1 MKSHLPVI
9 TITAAVAVCMPPTAD
24 SFVVRPIPRDLR
36 RPRCL
41 RLPAADRAGDAT
53 SAETDADAT
62 TAPGPAPR
70 AKGHVVEVSHEGR
83 TASVF
88 VQPHETILMALER
101 NRSTLSMSSLP
112 FDCQRGNCLTCSG
125 LVKEGSSS
133 IVLGDDGLAPAVGD
147 NLRKK
152 GFVLTCSSYV
162 VGEGAK
168 IELGQN
174 DAAWTETYQTQPE
187 SGMPDMGNA
196 AAAKALRLAAEKDVP
211 KWARDTEKTLKK
223 S

>member
-1 MKSHLPVI
+1 MEIK
-9 TITAAVAVCMPPTAD
+9 
-24 SFVVRPIPRDLR
+24 
-36 RPRCL
+36 
-41 RLPAADRAGDAT
+41 
-53 SAETDADAT
+53 
-62 TAPGPAPR
+62 
-70 AKGHVVEVSHEGR
+70 HEGR
-83 TASVF
+83 TASV
-88 VQPHETILMALER
+88 VVHPHETILMALER
-101 NRSTLSMSSLP
+101 NRSSLSMSSLP

-125 LVKEGSSS
+125 VVKEGSSN
-133 IVLGDDGLAPAVGD
+133 IVRGDDGLAPAVGD

-162 VGEGAK
+162 VGEGVK

-174 DAAWTETYQTQPE
+174 EAAWTETYQTQPE

-211 KWARDTEKTLKK
+211 KWAKNTEKTLKE

>member
-1 MKSHLPVI
+1 MKSHLIP
-9 TITAAVAVCMPPTAD
+9 ITAAVAVCMPPAAD
-24 SFVVRPIPRDLR
+24 AFVVRPIPRNLR

-41 RLPAADRAGDAT
+41 PAAAADRAGDSAT
-53 SAETDADAT
+53 AETDADAT
-62 TAPGPAPR
+62 TSPAPAPR
-70 AKGHVVEVSHEGR
+70 AEGHMVEISHEGR

-101 NRSTLSMSSLP
+101 SRSSLSMSSLP

-133 IVLGDDGLAPAVGD
+133 IVRGDDGLAPAVGD

-162 VGEGAK
+162 VGEGVK

-174 DAAWTETYQTQPE
+174 EAAWTETYQTQPE

-211 KWARDTEKTLKK
+211 KWARDTEKTLKE

>member
-1 MKSHLPVI
+1 MKSHLIP
-9 TITAAVAVCMPPTAD
+9 ITAAVAVCMPPAAD
-24 SFVVRPIPRDLR
+24 AFVVRPIPRNLR

-41 RLPAADRAGDAT
+41 PAAAADRAGDSAT
-53 SAETDADAT
+53 AETDADAT
-62 TAPGPAPR
+62 TSPAPAPR
-70 AKGHVVEVSHEGR
+70 AEGHVVEISHEGR
-83 TASVF
+83 TGSVF

-101 NRSTLSMSSLP
+101 SRSSLSMSSLP

-133 IVLGDDGLAPAVGD
+133 IVRGDDGLAPAVGD

-162 VGEGAK
+162 VGEGVK
-168 IELGQN
+168 IELGQCN
-174 DAAWTETYQTQPE
+174 DAWTETYKTQPE

-196 AAAKALRLAAEKDVP
+196 AAAKALRLLAEKDVP
-211 KWARDTEKTLKK
+211 KWAKDTEKTLKE

>member
-1 MKSHLPVI
+1 MKSQLIPL
-9 TITAAVAVCMPPTAD
+9 TAAVAVCIPPAAD
-24 SFVVRPIPRDLR
+24 SFVVRPAPRDLR

-41 RLPAADRAGDAT
+41 PAAADRAGDAT
-53 SAETDADAT
+53 SAEMDAAAT
-62 TAPGPAPR
+62 ATPR
-70 AKGHVVEVSHEGR
+70 EEGHMVEISHEGR

-101 NRSTLSMSSLP
+101 NRSSMALSSLP

-125 LVKEGSSS
+125 LIKEGSSS
-133 IVLGDDGLAPAVGD
+133 IVRGDDGLAPAVGD

-162 VGEGAK
+162 VGQGVK

-174 DAAWTETYQTQPE
+174 DAAWTETYKTQPE

-211 KWARDTEKTLKK
+211 KWARDTEKTLKE

>member
-1 MKSHLPVI
+1 M
-9 TITAAVAVCMPPTAD
+9 
-24 SFVVRPIPRDLR
+24 
-36 RPRCL
+36 
-41 RLPAADRAGDAT
+41 
-53 SAETDADAT
+53 
-62 TAPGPAPR
+62 
-70 AKGHVVEVSHEGR
+70 VEISHEGR

-101 NRSTLSMSSLP
+101 SRSSLSMSSLP

-125 LVKEGSSS
+125 LIKEGSSS
-133 IVLGDDGLAPAVGD
+133 IVRGDDGLAPAVGD

-162 VGEGAK
+162 VGEGVK
-168 IELGQN
+168 IELGCQN
-174 DAAWTETYQTQPE
+174 DAWTETYKTQPE

-211 KWARDTEKTLKK
+211 KWARDTEKTLKE

>member
-1 MKSHLPVI
+1 MKSHLIPL
-9 TITAAVAVCMPPTAD
+9 TAAVAVCIPPAAD
-24 SFVVRPIPRDLR
+24 SFVVRPLIPRDLR

-41 RLPAADRAGDAT
+41 RLPAVDRAGDAT
-53 SAETDADAT
+53 SAEMDDAAT
-62 TAPGPAPR
+62 ATP
-70 AKGHVVEVSHEGR
+70 KGHMVEISHEGR

-101 NRSTLSMSSLP
+101 NRSSLSVSSLP

-133 IVLGDDGLAPAVGD
+133 IVRGDDGLAPAVGD

-162 VGEGAK
+162 VGQGVK

-174 DAAWTETYQTQPE
+174 DAAWTETYKTQPE

-211 KWARDTEKTLKK
+211 KWARDTEKTLKE